1 MEYSEKIQQG
11 NELNVISADCIG
23 STLALYVNGTQLISV
38 KDDSFSSGDVGLIA
52 GTFDTPGTDIHFD
65 NFIVRQP

>member
-1 MEYSEKIQQG
+1 MEYSDAIIQG
-11 NELNVISADCIG
+11 NVANRITADCIG
-23 STLALYVNGTQLISV
+23 NTLTLYVNDTQLLSV
-38 KDDSFSSGDVGLIA
+38 QDTSLSSGDVGLIA